1 MTPDLDNELLDAL
14 QEQLTTANFRG
25 THVER
30 VDLERGRDADGNPA
44 LFIRVTLGDPA
55 EGEETWPAGDVQRL
69 RHLVRDAILRLL
81 RDDLAWYV
89 SFESASAT
97 AR

>member
-1 MTPDLDNELLDAL
+1 MTPDLDKELLSAL
-14 QEQLTTANFRG
+14 QEQLTKEDFRG

-44 LFIRVTLGDPA
+44 LFVRVTLRDPA

-69 RHLVRDAILRLL
+69 RHLVRDAVLRLL

-89 SFESASAT
+89 SFETASSVVE
-97 AR
+97 